1 MAGNPRDAGRCRSP
15 RVLDHAH
22 RDHLGIGRRFRAN
35 LSGLANYRRMA
46 GRTFAGL
53 RMEVQAEPE
62 NREPTSVRPF
72 TGEEFGSYRDTTSCR
87 LTTRSATVR
96 WEEFDARFSRT
107 SGYFGLP
114 AGQNSGEVDQ
124 R

>member
-1 MAGNPRDAGRCRSP
+1 
-15 RVLDHAH
+15 
-22 RDHLGIGRRFRAN
+22 
-35 LSGLANYRRMA
+35 
-46 GRTFAGL
+46 
-53 RMEVQAEPE
+53 
-62 NREPTSVRPF
+62 
-72 TGEEFGSYRDTTSCR
+72 

-96 WEEFDARFSRT
+96 WEEFDAGFSRT